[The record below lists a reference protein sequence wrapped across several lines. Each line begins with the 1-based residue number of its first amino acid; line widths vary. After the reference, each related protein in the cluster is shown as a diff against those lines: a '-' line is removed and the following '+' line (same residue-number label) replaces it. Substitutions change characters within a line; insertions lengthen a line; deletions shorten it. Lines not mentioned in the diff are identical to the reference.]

1 MSMKLDVGKIFFLI
15 LFLTLSVSE
24 IALQLKFTNRTHFY
38 ELFRQK
44 YGMTPQQWR
53 KMQKSAEHPE

>member
-1 MSMKLDVGKIFFLI
+1 MGRFYLLGPGDMIYSAWEQEALYMTFAEKLA
-15 LFLTLSVSE
+15 
-24 IALQLKFTNRTHFY
+24 AL
-38 ELFRQK
+38 RQK

>member
-1 MSMKLDVGKIFFLI
+1 
-15 LFLTLSVSE
+15 
-24 IALQLKFTNRTHFY
+24 THFY

-53 KMQKSAEHPE
+53 KMQKSAEHSE